1 MSEGSCREKD
11 VQKHR
16 LQTSLSSGATQ
27 AGESGRK
34 GLRRQSSTDKSRMKG
49 SGTVGEVSG
58 TGSRHQASGIWLS
71 ELAWH
76 RDRDPHLR
84 AAP

>member
-34 GLRRQSSTDKSRMKG
+34 GPRRQSSADKSRMKG

-58 TGSRHQASGIWLS
+58 TGSRHQAKRH
-71 ELAWH
+71 LAW
-76 RDRDPHLR
+76 R
-84 AAP
+84 ACVAPRS